1 MAGTCNAQ
9 AAFTI
14 HKGIIADAVRCKQ
27 KIIAL
32 FASEKSMKKGPQFEI
47 VRAYEDDCERICL
60 FLRENY
66 YPSEPIN
73 IAMGVDSGHSI
84 ADETHLLDFIKEG
97 TSLLA
102 VATTPQKTLLG
113 VSINGEIFSDEN
125 MIEVVSNC
133 TCERYAKF
141 LRFIESVD
149 RCSDFWNRVTVERAL
164 SSEALAVLGS
174 VRGLGVGKA
183 LLEKTLQVAKDG
195 GFPLLRVDCSSY
207 YSAKLAEQM
216 GLECIY
222 SIPYAEYKNE
232 DGCQIFDPP
241 SPHVEYK
248 LFIHKFL

>member
-1 MAGTCNAQ
+1 MLILLLIYAQ
-9 AAFTI
+9 M
-14 HKGIIADAVRCKQ
+14 KQ
-27 KIIAL
+27 R
-32 FASEKSMKKGPQFEI
+32 PQFEI
-47 VRAYEDDCERICL
+47 VRACEDDCETMCL

-66 YPSEPIN
+66 YPFEPIN
-73 IAMGVDSGHSI
+73 IAMGLDSGHSI
-84 ADETHLLDFIKEG
+84 ANEAHLLDFVKEG

-113 VSINGEIFSDEN
+113 VCINGEIFSDEN
-125 MIEVVSNC
+125 MIEIVSNC

-141 LRFIESVD
+141 LQFIETVD
-149 RCSDFWNRVTVERAL
+149 RCSEFWNRVAVERAL

-174 VRGLGVGKA
+174 VRGQGVGKA
-183 LLEKTLQVAKDG
+183 LLEKTLQVAKDD

-222 SIPYAEYKNE
+222 SLPYSEYKNE